1 MNRLAILTPID
12 HIDGLLDLLSA
23 NFNCLYRPNDSFR
36 SIAKELIDVDL
47 IFTNPN
53 SSQFRLDEEFFLN
66 CSSVKAVFTASTG
79 TNHID
84 LEFAEKRSI
93 EVYSL
98 KEEYDLIN
106 QLSSTAELAF
116 AFALISTRNLLPAI
130 ESVKEGDWDYRPFVG
145 RQFAKLS
152 IGIIGFGRLGKMFAN
167 YCTAFNA
174 KVRIFDPYVKKVA
187 PFEFVNELSDLL
199 KKSDIIS
206 LHVHHTEETEGLVDT
221 EFLLDCKPSV
231 TLINTSR
238 GEIVNEADLLRF
250 LRANPGARYCT
261 DVLANEIL
269 GRAHNPILKYLESS
283 SQVVVTPHIGGMTSD
298 GQMQAFFFMANRLIQ
313 IYGKGGRT

>member
-1 MNRLAILTPID
+1 MNKLAILTPID
-12 HIDGLLDLLSA
+12 HIDGLHDLLST
-23 NFNCLYRPNDSFR
+23 NFLCLYRPNDSFHA
-36 SIAKELIDVDL
+36 IAKELIDVDL

-66 CSSVKAVFTASTG
+66 CSSVKAIFTASTG

-84 LEFAEKRSI
+84 LEFAEKRNI
-93 EVYSL
+93 VVYSL
-98 KEEYDLIN
+98 KEEYELISK
-106 QLSSTAELAF
+106 LSSTAELAF

-130 ESVKEGDWDYRPFVG
+130 ESVKEGQWDYRPFVG

-152 IGIIGFGRLGKMFAN
+152 IGVIGFGRLGKMFAN

-174 KVRIFDPYVKKVA
+174 EVRIFDPYVQKVA
-187 PFEFVNELSDLL
+187 PFEFVNELSDLV

-206 LHVHHTEETEGLVDT
+206 LHVHHTDETEELVDM
-221 EFLLDCKPSV
+221 EFLLDCKPTV

-250 LRANPGARYCT
+250 LKDNPEARYCT
-261 DVLANEIL
+261 DVLVNEIV
-269 GRAHNPILKYLESS
+269 GRAHNPILKYLEISN
-283 SQVVVTPHIGGMTSD
+283 QVVVTPHIGGMTSD

-313 IYGKGGRT
+313 IYGERKGI